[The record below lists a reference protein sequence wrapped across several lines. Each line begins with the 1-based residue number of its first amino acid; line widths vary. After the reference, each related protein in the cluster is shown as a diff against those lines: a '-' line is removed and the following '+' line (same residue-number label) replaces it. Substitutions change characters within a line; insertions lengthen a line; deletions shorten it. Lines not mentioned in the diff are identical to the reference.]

1 MKITLNQKPLEVRFK
16 RALKLVMAA
25 ALALAVSS
33 CGGGNSTPMNP
44 GVAPTIVTQPANQS
58 VPTGQAATFTVVA
71 TGTGPLNYQ
80 WEKNGVAISGA
91 TTATYATPPATTA
104 DDGSQFDVVVSNSV
118 RAITSNRVLLTVI
131 SVSAPVITTQ
141 PASQTVNAGQTATF
155 AVVASGTAPLSY
167 QWLKNG
173 TVVPGATSASYTTPP
188 TTTGDDGSQFDVVVS
203 NSVLAISS
211 NTVLLTVIS
220 APAIV
225 TQPTSQTVNAGQT
238 ATFVVVA
245 SGTAPLSYQW
255 QKNGT
260 VVPGATLAS
269 YTTPPTTTLDNG
281 SQFQVAVSNSIG
293 SITSNPATLG
303 VNGLTSS
310 VNVLTYH
317 NDNARSGQNLNET
330 VLTPQNV
337 NTTLFGKLF
346 SVPVDGSI
354 YTQPLYLANVVVP
367 GQGTHNVIYVA
378 TEHDSVYAFDADVTG
393 SPLWQVS
400 FIDPAN
406 GITTLTTSDVS
417 CTAISPEIGITGT
430 PVIDSTTGTLYVVA
444 RTKENGTFVQRLHAL
459 DVGSGSEKF
468 GGPVTIQATV
478 PGSGAGSV
486 GGMLS
491 FNPQLEGQRA
501 ALLLQNGLV
510 YIGWASLCDITPFH
524 GWLMAYDPQTLL
536 QIGVESTTPN
546 GTDGGI
552 WASGSGPAGD
562 GTSLFLATGNG
573 TFRASTGDY
582 GSSILKLDPPNATL
596 ISVLDYFTP
605 YNYST
610 LNSADTDLGSGGVL
624 LVDQPIG
631 SSHQHLLF
639 LCGKEGTLYVVD
651 RDNMGQ
657 FNASGDL
664 VLQSITNVNPGS
676 WSSPAW
682 WNDTLYL
689 GGAAEPPTVIPD
701 SLRAFTFDPI
711 SGTLTT
717 TPTSLT
723 AVLFSYPSPTPSV
736 SANGD
741 SDGIVWVLQ
750 ENNYQNIKGQAV
762 LFAYDATNLANL
774 LYSSSQNSTRD
785 NAGVSVKFGVPTIA
799 NGKVIIPGRNAVT
812 VFGLLP

>member
-173 TVVPGATSASYTTPP
+173 TVVPGATSASYTAPP

-225 TQPTSQTVNAGQT
+225 TQPASQTVNAGQT

-393 SPLWQVS
+393 SPLWQVRS
-400 FIDPAN
+400 ASLIQRMASRR
-406 GITTLTTSDVS
+406 LQQVMS
-417 CTAISPEIGITGT
+417 A
-430 PVIDSTTGTLYVVA
+430 
-444 RTKENGTFVQRLHAL
+444 VQR
-459 DVGSGSEKF
+459 SR
-468 GGPVTIQATV
+468 PR
-478 PGSGAGSV
+478 
-486 GGMLS
+486 
-491 FNPQLEGQRA
+491 LELR
-501 ALLLQNGLV
+501 
-510 YIGWASLCDITPFH
+510 
-524 GWLMAYDPQTLL
+524 
-536 QIGVESTTPN
+536 E
-546 GTDGGI
+546 
-552 WASGSGPAGD
+552 
-562 GTSLFLATGNG
+562 
-573 TFRASTGDY
+573 
-582 GSSILKLDPPNATL
+582 
-596 ISVLDYFTP
+596 
-605 YNYST
+605 
-610 LNSADTDLGSGGVL
+610 
-624 LVDQPIG
+624 
-631 SSHQHLLF
+631 HL
-639 LCGKEGTLYVVD
+639 
-651 RDNMGQ
+651 
-657 FNASGDL
+657 
-664 VLQSITNVNPGS
+664 
-676 WSSPAW
+676 
-682 WNDTLYL
+682 
-689 GGAAEPPTVIPD
+689 
-701 SLRAFTFDPI
+701 
-711 SGTLTT
+711 
-717 TPTSLT
+717 
-723 AVLFSYPSPTPSV
+723 
-736 SANGD
+736 
-741 SDGIVWVLQ
+741 
-750 ENNYQNIKGQAV
+750 
-762 LFAYDATNLANL
+762 
-774 LYSSSQNSTRD
+774 
-785 NAGVSVKFGVPTIA
+785 
-799 NGKVIIPGRNAVT
+799 
-812 VFGLLP
+812 